1 MYHIYL
7 SVYMYSNFLFEE
19 KNDTPGKGQLDYRP
33 PSSTLLPYQIVYITR
48 QDTAFI
54 NRQVIRPNK

>member
-1 MYHIYL
+1 
-7 SVYMYSNFLFEE
+7 MYSDLLFEE